1 MLQPCLRL
9 LPSPRRAESR
19 RRPRLFSRPGRPA
32 NANTASAFANS
43 SPEGIEQVPH
53 HLGSVDHQL
62 CGTLAVALPGLL
74 HQPDQRRAVE
84 IAGLGKATIRLIA
97 RDGAAGLAIEAAIE
111 RPGVEASR
119 AEALLDREPV
129 PRIQPERLLGAF

>member
-19 RRPRLFSRPGRPA
+19 RRPRLLSRPGRPE

-43 SPEGIEQVPH
+43 GPEGVEQVPD

-62 CGTLAVALPGLL
+62 SRSLAVEIPGLL

-84 IAGLGKATIRLIA
+84 IACLGKAAILLIA
-97 RDGAAGLAIEAAIE
+97 RDGTAGLAIETAIE
-111 RPGVEASR
+111 RPGVEA
-119 AEALLDREPV
+119 DR
-129 PRIQPERLLGAF
+129 